1 MTQAAR
7 ADAKPRPAQRRKTP
21 RRTTAAA
28 AKAAVTTPALPDGST
43 DAPFEERSFIAQ
55 DGLRLAF
62 SDYGP
67 RYGARTPVLCLAGL
81 TRNSRDFHELASFL
95 SSIPGHERR
104 VIALD
109 YRGRGRSEYDRNW
122 ESYSLACE
130 LGDVLDLLTALALE
144 HVAIVG
150 TSRGGL
156 IAMLM
161 GAARPASLRAVVLND
176 IGPQIEAQ
184 GLLRIRQYMRE
195 RPVAR
200 GWDEAADALRRMW
213 EGLYP
218 ALSDAEWQALARKI
232 YREENGRIVPDYDPN
247 LLKPLDKLDLS
258 VSPPPIWAQF
268 ASLAHVPLLVLRGQH
283 SDILTA
289 ETVAEMHRRHPD
301 LQSAT
306 VPDSGHAPLLVE
318 PPVLRRIAQFM
329 EAST

>member
-1 MTQAAR
+1 
-7 ADAKPRPAQRRKTP
+7 
-21 RRTTAAA
+21 
-28 AKAAVTTPALPDGST
+28 
-43 DAPFEERSFIAQ
+43 
-55 DGLRLAF
+55 
-62 SDYGP
+62 
-67 RYGARTPVLCLAGL
+67 
-81 TRNSRDFHELASFL
+81 
-95 SSIPGHERR
+95 
-104 VIALD
+104 
-109 YRGRGRSEYDRNW
+109 
-122 ESYSLACE
+122 
-130 LGDVLDLLTALALE
+130 
-144 HVAIVG
+144 
-150 TSRGGL
+150 
-156 IAMLM
+156 M

-218 ALSDAEWQALARKI
+218 ALSDAEWHALARKI

-289 ETVAEMHRRHPD
+289 ETVAEMHRCHPD

-318 PPVLRRIAQFM
+318 PPVLRRIAQFI